1 MARASQQ
8 TNKTEHLEVL
18 SNDPIPEVELPPVTN
33 EAPVVADATTKNPPQ
48 AVKGPPVEYYRITR
62 GGYVQ
67 SPGGVRSQLREGKE
81 IDSLNYD
88 PARLRQQGIRL
99 EKIRPEDR
107 SSIGRID

>member
-1 MARASQQ
+1 MARAQQ
-8 TNKTEHLEVL
+8 QNKTEHLEIL
-18 SNDPIPEVELPPVTN
+18 SNDEIPDVTLPPVTN
-33 EAPVVADATTKNPPQ
+33 EAPVVADATTRNPPTP
-48 AVKGPPVEYYRITR
+48 AKGPPVEYFRVVR

-99 EKIRPEDR
+99 ERIQPEDR
-107 SSIGRID
+107 SSFGRID